1 MQIISFITVRGFLV
15 RDSLAWIVNVED
27 KNRRRLFIPVLSLL
41 LFDRSEF
48 SLGFSWI
55 IKFILSNVLLVIAQ
69 WAIFDI
75 YFFVLL

>member
-55 IKFILSNVLLVIAQ
+55 IKFILSNVLLVIGQ

>member
-69 WAIFDI
+69 
-75 YFFVLL
+75 